1 MFSSTPFVLCFALF
15 LSLPL
20 LFVFGPQILPPT
32 RFSDDLADLALFRKA
47 IRASSAAR
55 TRSTLSRL
63 GTATNPKPKI
73 AFLFL
78 TNSDLSFAPLW
89 EKFFHG
95 NRHLYNIYVHAD
107 PSVKITP
114 PGGVFQGRFITH
126 AKKTERAS
134 PALISAVRRL
144 LATALLDD
152 PLNSYFALLS
162 QHCVPLHSFRFVYK
176 FLFRNTLRLTTMKET
191 LSSPPV
197 PTYQSFIE
205 ILSDEPTLVDRY
217 NARGE
222 DVMLPEVPFE
232 QFRVGSQFFTLTRKH
247 ALLVLRDS
255 KLWRKFRLPCL
266 NVDTCYPE
274 EHYFPTLLSMEDPGG
289 CTHYT
294 LTRVNWTASFDGH
307 PHLYTPEEVSAELLY
322 KLRESNS
329 SYSYLFARKFT
340 PDCLLPLMEIA
351 DDVVFRD

>member
-32 RFSDDLADLALFRKA
+32 RFSDDLDDLALFHKA
-47 IRASSAAR
+47 TRASSAAR
-55 TRSTLSRL
+55 TRSTVSRL
-63 GTATNPKPKI
+63 GIATNPKPKI

-134 PALISAVRRL
+134 PALISAARRL

-162 QHCVPLHSFRFVYK
+162 QHCVPVHSFRFVYK

-232 QFRVGSQFFTLTRKH
+232 QFRVGSQFSR
-247 ALLVLRDS
+247 
-255 KLWRKFRLPCL
+255 
-266 NVDTCYPE
+266 
-274 EHYFPTLLSMEDPGG
+274 
-289 CTHYT
+289 
-294 LTRVNWTASFDGH
+294 
-307 PHLYTPEEVSAELLY
+307 
-322 KLRESNS
+322 
-329 SYSYLFARKFT
+329 
-340 PDCLLPLMEIA
+340 
-351 DDVVFRD
+351 